1 MMATTSIGPESVSEP
16 VQHRSPW
23 RGIGSAAIA
32 KVLVMGITGVVAL
45 FTSRLILQHFGVGA
59 YAQYGLLASLPAL
72 VPFADLGIAA
82 VIINA
87 AAEADDPRSDRIL
100 RRTIT
105 SALRVLLVAGA
116 IIAVGGLAL
125 SALGLWP
132 AILGPGLLEGGSWVA
147 GTCVVILG
155 ITLPLSIGARLL
167 VGLGRNTTQI
177 TTQALTAPLILA
189 MVGFCI
195 VVGAPAGQ
203 QLAIFAYLASAA
215 VAATSLCIA
224 ARILAPQLGRAIREV
239 PRVRSDPGVP
249 VMDLAGPML
258 VQMLALPVAMQT
270 ARILVSH
277 LGGATELA
285 EYHLGS
291 QLFGIALQT
300 IAAAGMALWPMYARA
315 RASQRVDSPF
325 APTAWFLVGGL
336 LLAGTMALLS
346 PVLVELV
353 SAGALT
359 LDPVLVLTFVAFV
372 AMQAAKY
379 PIGMY
384 MTDVRGLRFQMLPTI
399 LMIPISLGLS
409 FWLIPPLGAAGCVIA
424 ITAAV
429 ALCQVVP
436 NLFYVRHDLRQ
447 RRAAQVA
454 S

>member
-1 MMATTSIGPESVSEP
+1 MVTTSAEP
-16 VQHRSPW
+16 RGAADRSPW

-32 KVLVMGITGVVAL
+32 KVLVMGVTGIVAL
-45 FTSRLILQHFGVGA
+45 FTSRLILQNFGVEA
-59 YAQYGLLASLPAL
+59 FAQYGLLASLPAL
-72 VPFADLGIAA
+72 IPFADLGIAA

-87 AAEADDPRSDRIL
+87 AAEADEPRTDRIL

-116 IIAVGGLAL
+116 IIAVGGLLL

-132 AILGPGLLEGGSWVA
+132 AILGPGLLDGGGWVA
-147 GTCVVILG
+147 GICVVILG

-167 VGLGRNTTQI
+167 VGLGHNTTQI
-177 TTQALTAPLILA
+177 ATQALTAPLILA

-195 VVGAPAGQ
+195 IVGAPAGQ

-224 ARILAPQLGRAIREV
+224 ARILAPQLGQAVRAVPEV
-239 PRVRSDPGVP
+239 RAEPGVK
-249 VMDLAGPML
+249 VMNLAGPML

-270 ARILVSH
+270 ARILISH
-277 LGGATELA
+277 LGTATDLA
-285 EYHLGS
+285 EYNLGS

-300 IAAAGMALWPMYARA
+300 IAAAGIALWPMYARA
-315 RASQRVDSPF
+315 RAAQRVDSPF
-325 APTAWFLVGGL
+325 APTVWFLLGGL
-336 LLAGTMALLS
+336 VLAGGMAVLS
-346 PVLVELV
+346 PWLVELV
-353 SAGALT
+353 SAGVLA
-359 LDPVLVLTFVAFV
+359 LDPLLVIAFVAFV

-399 LMIPISLGLS
+399 AMIPISLGMS
-409 FWLIPPLGAAGCVIA
+409 FWLIPLFGAAGCVLA

-429 ALCQVVP
+429 GICQVIP
-436 NLFYVRHDLRQ
+436 NLVYVRLDLRA
-447 RRAAQVA
+447 RRSALLT